1 VGGVSFG
8 TFNGRRY
15 TAGVWAFE
23 APETPVKL
31 VWQWVE
37 KSQPHYL
44 LSFRLN
50 EIPIPPDLPSPPG
63 MPAPRP
69 GEEPHPDFR
78 KGGGELVSRIVMDG
92 KPVSGGSLDLGLEAK
107 AAGGWSA
114 VRWITLPVDGR
125 GTAHLTNLQPGAYRI
140 RPVYHADSGAGEPDP
155 GSPRDT
161 VAADVRAGQTVMLP
175 SLAARQPGR

>member
-1 VGGVSFG
+1 M
-8 TFNGRRY
+8 
-15 TAGVWAFE
+15 
-23 APETPVKL
+23 KL

-69 GEEPHPDFR
+69 GEEPHPYFR
-78 KGGGELVSRIVMDG
+78 KGGGELVSRIVQDG

-107 AAGGWSA
+107 AAGGWNA
-114 VRWITLPVDGR
+114 VRWITLPVDDR
-125 GTAHLTNLQPGAYRI
+125 GTARLTNLQPGAYRI
-140 RPVYHADSGAGEPDP
+140 RRVYHSDAGAHDRRLARPN
-155 GSPRDT
+155 DT
-161 VAADVRAGQTVMLP
+161 ATAEVRAGQTVMLP
-175 SLAARQPGR
+175 PLVVRGSGR